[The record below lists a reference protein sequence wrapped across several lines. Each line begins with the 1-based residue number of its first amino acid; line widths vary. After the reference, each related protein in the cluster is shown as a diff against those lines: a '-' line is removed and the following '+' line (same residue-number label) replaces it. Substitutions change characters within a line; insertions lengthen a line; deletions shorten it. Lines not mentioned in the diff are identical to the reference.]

1 MATPYLADAGTFLI
15 KTLFGLYLIVVM
27 LRFLLAQARADFY
40 NPISQ
45 FLVTVTNPALRPL
58 RRIIPPFGKLDVASL
73 VLLLLL
79 QMLEVTLIVGLAGYA
94 VSLPGLVVASL
105 AELLGLLLNIY
116 FFAILALVVM
126 SWVAPQG
133 GYHPVGALLRSLTR
147 PLLAP
152 AQRLVPP
159 VAGLDIS
166 PLAVIIVLQLSSML
180 LVTPLRD
187 LGYALMG

>member
-1 MATPYLADAGTFLI
+1 MAAPYLADAGTFLI
-15 KTLFGLYLIVVM
+15 KTLFGLYLVAVM
-27 LRFLLAQARADFY
+27 LRLLLAQVRADFY

-58 RRIIPPFGKLDVASL
+58 RRIVPPVGKLDVASL
-73 VLLLLL
+73 VLLLVL
-79 QMLEVTLIVGLAGYA
+79 QMLEVTLVVALAGYG
-94 VSLPGLVVASL
+94 VSLPGLLVASL
-105 AELLGLLLNIY
+105 AELLALLLNVY
-116 FFAILALVVM
+116 LFAILALAVM

-159 VAGLDIS
+159 VAGLDLS
-166 PLAVIIVLQLSSML
+166 PLVVLILLQLTSMV